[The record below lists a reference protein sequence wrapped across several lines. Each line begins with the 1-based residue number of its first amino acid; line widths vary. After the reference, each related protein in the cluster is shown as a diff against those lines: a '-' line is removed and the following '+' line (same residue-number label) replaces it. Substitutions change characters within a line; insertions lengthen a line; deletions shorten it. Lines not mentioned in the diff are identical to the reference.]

1 MRIAVLVPRP
11 DEFVRSLTA
20 ARSKL
25 TLPSR
30 DRQGA
35 FFAVTVL
42 AAFAATLAGQTFQQK
57 GYVDLRTT
65 LFPQTAPNDS
75 GRVIADTLFRYEV
88 SAKLTPWFKLN
99 GAMDARTD
107 THRQTERSLRFDWQD
122 RGFLRPAFSF
132 RRFSATAFKGP
143 VTFEIGKQFIRWGK
157 ADILNPLDRF
167 APRDFLNVT
176 DNEFLGVMA
185 ARLTIE
191 KGPHTID
198 IVLQPR
204 FTPSRTPLL
213 NQRWVV
219 LPRDLLIPLPLSQGA
234 PQLPGGVQTGARW
247 NYLGNGYEMAL
258 AFYEGHNHL
267 PQVEGRLIPN
277 RIELF
282 NRFAQMRM
290 YGGAGA
296 VPLPW
301 FTVKGEG
308 GYFSSTNKSADNY
321 LLYVVQLERTVG
333 EWTLVGGYSGEHVTQ
348 KKTQL
353 DFAPDRGLARAFLM
367 RASYNIDSD
376 RTVSGEAAIRQ
387 NGEGAWLKSEY
398 TQTLSTHWQARASFT
413 LIRGGANDFLGQY
426 RRNSHA
432 ILAMRYSF

>member
-1 MRIAVLVPRP
+1 MR
-11 DEFVRSLTA
+11 
-20 ARSKL
+20 
-25 TLPSR
+25 
-30 DRQGA
+30 
-35 FFAVTVL
+35 L
-42 AAFAATLAGQTFQQK
+42 ALILALASGLWGQTFQQR

-65 LFPQTAPNDS
+65 LFPRAGANDS
-75 GRVIADTLFRYEV
+75 GRVIADTLLRYEV
-88 SAKLTPWFKLN
+88 SAKLTPWLKLN
-99 GAMDARTD
+99 GAIDARTD
-107 THRQTERSLRFDWQD
+107 THRQTERSLRLDWQD
-122 RGFLRPAFSF
+122 RGFLRPALSF

-167 APRDFLNVT
+167 APRDFLNVI

-185 ARLTIE
+185 ARLTVE

-219 LPRDLLIPLPLSQGA
+219 LPASLAVSQGA
-234 PQLPGGVQTGARW
+234 PQLPGGGQTGVRW

-267 PQVEGRLIPN
+267 PQVDGRLLGD
-277 RIELF
+277 RIEVF
-282 NRFAQMRM
+282 NRFAKMRM
-290 YGGAGA
+290 FGGAGA

-308 GYFSSTNKSADNY
+308 AYFATADNY
-321 LLYVVQLERTVG
+321 LLYVIQLERTIG
-333 EWTLVGGYSGEHVTQ
+333 EWTLVGGYSGEYVTE
-348 KKTQL
+348 KKTERN
-353 DFAPDRGLARAFLM
+353 FAPDRGLAKAFLL
-367 RASYNIDSD
+367 RAAYAIDTN
-376 RTVSGEAAIRQ
+376 RAIAGEAAIRQ
-387 NGEGAWLKSEY
+387 NGDGAWVKGEY
-398 TQTLSTHWQARASFT
+398 TQTLSTHWQARASLT

-432 ILAMRYSF
+432 ILALRYSF

>member
-1 MRIAVLVPRP
+1 MKPAFL
-11 DEFVRSLTA
+11 
-20 ARSKL
+20 L
-25 TLPSR
+25 TL
-30 DRQGA
+30 GA
-35 FFAVTVL
+35 VL
-42 AAFAATLAGQTFQQK
+42 AAQSFQQR
-57 GYVDLRTT
+57 GYLDLRGSF
-65 LFPQTAPNDS
+65 FPQTAANDS
-75 GRVIADTLFRYEV
+75 GRAIADVLFRYEA

-99 GAMDARTD
+99 GAIDARTD

-122 RGFLRPAFSF
+122 RGFLRPALSF

-143 VTFEIGKQFIRWGK
+143 VTFEAGKQFIRWGK

-167 APRDFLNVT
+167 APRDFLNVI
-176 DNEFLGVMA
+176 DNEFLGVLA
-185 ARLTIE
+185 ARLTVE
-191 KGPHTID
+191 KGAHTLD
-198 IVLQPR
+198 LVLQPR

-219 LPRDLLIPLPLSQGA
+219 LPPDQILPLPLGQGA
-234 PQLPGGVQTGARW
+234 PKLPPGGVQSGLRW
-247 NYLGNGYEMAL
+247 NYLGKGYEMAL

-267 PQVEGRLIPN
+267 PQVDGRFIPG

-308 GYFSSTNKSADNY
+308 AAFTSKDKNADNY
-321 LLYVVQLERTVG
+321 ILYVVQLERTIG
-333 EWTLVGGYSGEHVTQ
+333 EWTLVGGYSGEYVTE

-353 DFAPDRGLARAFLM
+353 DFAPDRGLARSFLF
-367 RASYNIDSD
+367 RAAYTIDTEKSIAA
-376 RTVSGEAAIRQ
+376 EAAIRQ
-387 NGEGAWLKSEY
+387 NGDGAWVKAEY
-398 TQTLSTHWQARASFT
+398 TQTLSNHWQARASMT
-413 LIRGGANDFLGQY
+413 VIRGTPSDFLGQY

-432 ILAMRYSF
+432 ILALRYSF

>member
-1 MRIAVLVPRP
+1 VKFALIA
-11 DEFVRSLTA
+11 A
-20 ARSKL
+20 C
-25 TLPSR
+25 
-30 DRQGA
+30 
-35 FFAVTVL
+35 
-42 AAFAATLAGQTFQQK
+42 AATLAAQAFQQR
-57 GYVDLRTT
+57 GYLDLRTT
-65 LFPQTAPNDS
+65 FFPQTAANDS
-75 GRVIADTLFRYEV
+75 GRVIADTLLRYEV

-99 GAMDARTD
+99 GAIDARTD
-107 THRQTERSLRFDWQD
+107 THRQTERSGRFDWQD
-122 RGFLRPAFSF
+122 RGFLRPALSF
-132 RRFSATAFKGP
+132 RRFSAVAFKGP

-167 APRDFLNVT
+167 APRDFLNVI
-176 DNEFLGVMA
+176 DNEFLGVLA

-191 KGPHTID
+191 KGPHTLD

-219 LPRDLLIPLPLSQGA
+219 LPPDLQIPLPLSQGA

-247 NYLGNGYEMAL
+247 NYLGKGYEMAL

-267 PQVEGRLIPN
+267 PQVDARFIPG

-282 NRFAQMRM
+282 NRFAPMRM

-296 VPLPW
+296 VPLQW

-308 GYFSSTNKSADNY
+308 AFFSSKSADNY
-321 LLYVVQLERTVG
+321 LLYVLQLERTIG
-333 EWTLVGGYSGEHVTQ
+333 EWTLVGGYSGEHVTD
-348 KKTQL
+348 KKTL
-353 DFAPDRGLARAFLM
+353 RDFAPDRGLARAFLF
-367 RASYNIDSD
+367 RASLAIDTARS
-376 RTVSGEAAIRQ
+376 VSGEAAIRQ
-387 NGEGAWLKSEY
+387 NGQGAWLKSEY
-398 TQTLSTHWQARASFT
+398 TQTLSTHWQARASVT
-413 LIRGGANDFLGQY
+413 LIRGGADDFLGQY